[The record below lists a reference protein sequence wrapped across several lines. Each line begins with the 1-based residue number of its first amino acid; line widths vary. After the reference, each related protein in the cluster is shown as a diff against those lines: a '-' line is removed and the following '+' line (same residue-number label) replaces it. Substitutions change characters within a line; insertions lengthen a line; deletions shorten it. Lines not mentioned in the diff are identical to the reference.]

1 MLALEPCDTIQL
13 MQLKL
18 NHCIATRI
26 DICTVYDWSVNKSL
40 KIHLTLL
47 APSFCKLLNDMDN
60 FDDLEHS
67 LSSRIMLSIFLN
79 TISSDSFAMG
89 KLHKD
94 IATLMVERADDEDI
108 GDLDIIKVGYI
119 DTS

>member
-1 MLALEPCDTIQL
+1 
-13 MQLKL
+13 
-18 NHCIATRI
+18 
-26 DICTVYDWSVNKSL
+26 
-40 KIHLTLL
+40 
-47 APSFCKLLNDMDN
+47 
-60 FDDLEHS
+60 
-67 LSSRIMLSIFLN
+67 
-79 TISSDSFAMG
+79 MG